1 MIYMTS
7 SSPLSTAGPEP
18 SEVSQQQLY
27 NDLRAVVPAPYQV
40 RGKLQRES
48 RLKRLDSP
56 VSSTGQ
62 ASQARNDTMR
72 KVISKTVH

>member
-27 NDLRAVVPAPYQV
+27 NDLRAVVPANAGIQIEKTGFPRIEY
-40 RGKLQRES
+40 GAGFS
-48 RLKRLDSP
+48 SP
-56 VSSTGQ
+56 E
-62 ASQARNDTMR
+62 
-72 KVISKTVH
+72 